1 MPLYSHWYQRMYTEC
16 DTWRGLVVARLQALK
31 PDLVIEASIRD
42 RVTSDATDKDQV
54 HQGEAMARLLN
65 QVPGAKAII
74 VDTPISKYN
83 VPTCLSSHRSDV
95 RPCET
100 TRSFALGPSPGIVE
114 ATAATA
120 LGATL
125 IDMTPLLCP
134 GDPCPVVINGMIV
147 YRDNQHMTATFAAS
161 LRANLE
167 ASLPPASP

>member
-1 MPLYSHWYQRMYTEC
+1 
-16 DTWRGLVVARLQALK
+16 
-31 PDLVIEASIRD
+31 
-42 RVTSDATDKDQV
+42 
-54 HQGEAMARLLN
+54 
-65 QVPGAKAII
+65 VPGAKAII

-167 ASLPPASP
+167 ASLPPTSP